1 MLLKRVGSNPTPGT
15 KIARKGYLFLSLQ
28 TLIIDMFYIGQHN
41 KFIAKEN
48 IVVVKPYGDKSILT
62 ENGDRG
68 YIDTYTGDQIELND
82 LEVSLHLIK
91 PKPVKE
97 QGRAVISED
106 GLAVSNVYGK
116 GVKAIIFK
124 GSEFWI
130 EDNLSRIISE
140 SLYITD
146 QPVLYYPGS
155 PILKDY
161 MKEYGVDV
169 YLKSGKRKKLSEKF
183 DPDNVIGVFGKDDQV
198 ISLETRYLNI
208 LNNSD
213 DELFS
218 LGLGDFCGYENTKK
232 LKNSKYR
239 AGAIEFCELLGKDW
253 YIPAHHQ
260 LIGVFEN
267 LLQINFTL
275 RCLGKRLIDFDKFIS
290 STMVSSH
297 EFWSYRSGYFCSNTV
312 SDCVV
317 DARQSSLILP
327 FLKTCFA

>member
-1 MLLKRVGSNPTPGT
+1 
-15 KIARKGYLFLSLQ
+15 
-28 TLIIDMFYIGQHN
+28 MFYIGQHN

-48 IVVVKPYGDKSILT
+48 IIVVKPYSDKSILT
-62 ENGDRG
+62 EDGDRG
-68 YIDTYTGDQIELND
+68 YVDLYTGNQTELND
-82 LEVSLHLIK
+82 LEVSLHPIK

-106 GLAVSNVYGK
+106 GLAVSKVYGK
-116 GVKAIIFK
+116 GIKAIIFK

-146 QPVLYYPGS
+146 QPVLNYPGS
-155 PILKDY
+155 PVLKDY

-169 YLKSGKRKKLSEKF
+169 YLRSGKRKKLSEKF
-183 DPDNVIGVFGKDDQV
+183 DPDKVIGVFGKDDQV
-198 ISLETRYLNI
+198 ISLETRYLNM
-208 LNNSD
+208 LTDSD

-218 LGLGDFCGYENTKK
+218 LGLRDSSGYENTKK
-232 LKNSKYR
+232 LKNSKYYG
-239 AGAIEFCELLGKDW
+239 GAIEFCKLLGENW

-275 RCLGKRLIDFDKFIS
+275 KYLGKTPIDFERFIS

-297 EFWSYRSGYFCSNTV
+297 EFWTFRSGDFCSNTI
-312 SDCVV
+312 SNCVV
-317 DARQSSLILP
+317 DARQNSLILP
-327 FLKTCFA
+327 FLKTCFV

>member
-1 MLLKRVGSNPTPGT
+1 
-15 KIARKGYLFLSLQ
+15 
-28 TLIIDMFYIGQHN
+28 MFYIGQHN

-48 IVVVKPYGDKSILT
+48 IVVVKPYRDKSILT

-68 YIDTYTGDQIELND
+68 YTDIYTDEQIELND
-82 LEVSLHLIK
+82 LEVSLHPIK
-91 PKPVKE
+91 PKRVKE

-116 GVKAIIFK
+116 GIKAIILK

-155 PILKDY
+155 PVLKDY

-169 YLKSGKRKKLSEKF
+169 YLNSGERKKLSEKF
-183 DPDNVIGVFGKDDQV
+183 DSDKVIGVFGKDDQV

-208 LNNSD
+208 LTD
-213 DELFS
+213 FDEELFS
-218 LGLGDFCGYENTKK
+218 LRLGDFCGYENTKK
-232 LKNSKYR
+232 LKNSKYYG
-239 AGAIEFCELLGKDW
+239 GAIDYCELLGDDW
-253 YIPAHHQ
+253 YIPAHQQ

-275 RCLGKRLIDFDKFIS
+275 KYLGKTLIDFDRFIS

-297 EFWSYRSGYFCSNTV
+297 EFWAFRSGGFCGDIISN
-312 SDCVV
+312 DVV
-317 DARQSSLILP
+317 DARRSCLILP